1 MRILEGVRLLVTI
14 VLLLLVALQQRV
26 IKKLQAEI
34 ESIGEFQ
41 GHVVGL
47 QRRVGQFQG
56 HVNRFIISQNEINQ
70 AQQHI
75 NQSMVKKLRD

>member
-34 ESIGEFQ
+34 ESIGELQ